1 MASTRDLLVIPLQIN
16 YAHSTAFIIQTCA
29 DQLPLSP
36 EFGTFTA
43 DVCSVMETDDAD
55 VSKQASHD

>member
-1 MASTRDLLVIPLQIN
+1 LQIN